1 MFGLMQAMRQLGN
14 RTESTD
20 GAMGEVVAC
29 TFLRIVNGSRNPM
42 NFPRALRMTEIMT
55 ADEAGWRN
63 LRRSASIVSENS
75 RNAASP

>member
-20 GAMGEVVAC
+20 GAMGEVVAR

-42 NFPRALRMTEIMT
+42 NFSTRA
-55 ADEAGWRN
+55 AHDRN
-63 LRRSASIVSENS
+63 HDSG
-75 RNAASP
+75 

>member
-1 MFGLMQAMRQLGN
+1 MQAMRQLGN
-14 RTESTD
+14 CTKSTH
-20 GAMGEVVAC
+20 GAMGEVVAR

-42 NFPRALRMTEIMT
+42 NFSTRAGMTEIMT

-75 RNAASP
+75 RNATSP

>member
-14 RTESTD
+14 RTKSTD

-42 NFPRALRMTEIMT
+42 NFSTRA
-55 ADEAGWRN
+55 AHDRN
-63 LRRSASIVSENS
+63 HDGG
-75 RNAASP
+75 